1 MITIET
7 QPQSPPR
14 LWRLS
19 PRRKGQWAVIESDHL
34 VLTTPDK
41 EADRM
46 HRLPLKKITRIY
58 IAREMPAYGAQAV
71 AALILLGVLTM
82 PLWGAGNLFTPYH
95 SWLAPMIAAPIA
107 IITAYNLYLSL
118 LPKTL
123 IYLVAAPQPWGVRVR
138 LRRRKLDEF
147 IGALSAG
154 IVRCQSLAQGG
165 MKHDLTP
172 SGGENGEHDT
182 PPAEGRTASGNIR

>member
-1 MITIET
+1 VITIET

-58 IAREMPAYGAQAV
+58 IAWERRAYEIPIIL
-71 AALILLGVLTM
+71 ALIILGILMM
-82 PLWGAGNLFTPYH
+82 PLWGPGHLNGYYH

-147 IGALSAG
+147 IDALSAG

-165 MKHDLTP
+165 VKHDLTP
-172 SGGENGEHDT
+172 SGDESGEQYT
-182 PPAEGRTASGNIR
+182 PPA